1 MRAVA
6 TGIFFSVALRL
17 PLCTA
22 MGLHGVSI
30 LVVEDAPDVRDVFT
44 MLLRLEGAGAV
55 GAANG
60 IEALAAS
67 RRHRFDVVLIDLG
80 LPDIPGEVLIRA
92 IKAAARRPLTVVVI
106 TGEHGSS
113 VARARDAGASAI
125 FVKPCEWGHIL
136 TYLNGL
142 NLVAAA

>member
-1 MRAVA
+1 
-6 TGIFFSVALRL
+6 
-17 PLCTA
+17 

-30 LVVEDAPDVRDVFT
+30 LVIEDSPDVRDVFT
-44 MLLRLEGAGAV
+44 MLLRLEGADAV

-60 IEALAAS
+60 IEALAAC
-67 RRHRFDVVLIDLG
+67 RGRRFDVALVDLG

-92 IKAAARRPLTVVVI
+92 IMAAARRPLTVVAV

>member
-1 MRAVA
+1 
-6 TGIFFSVALRL
+6 
-17 PLCTA
+17 

-30 LVVEDAPDVRDVFT
+30 LVIEDSPDVRDVFT
-44 MLLRLEGAGAV
+44 MLLRLEGADAV

-60 IEALAAS
+60 IDALAAC
-67 RRHRFDVVLIDLG
+67 RRRRFDVALVDLG

-92 IKAAARRPLTVVVI
+92 IMAAARRPLIVVAI
-106 TGEHGSS
+106 TGEDGSS
-113 VARARDAGASAI
+113 VARARDAGARAI
-125 FVKPCEWGHIL
+125 FVKPCEWRQVL